1 MLPLTPRANREQF
14 SALFQIESRLTSL
27 RDRSN
32 PSTEEMTEAAD
43 LVSQRGKCD
52 DPVSLKLVAPMETP
66 FASSSS
72 PDSASP
78 SAPLHLTQQAIAR
91 LFARPTRT
99 NQSRPPQRASQM
111 RAHPDR
117 SGPDRSRPAE
127 RRNPSPRQSGSPR
140 LSRKTP
146 CPSRAPARTPPRLDP
161 HPQTRRLPRILARR
175 NRCCMGHR
183 RPHHRLKAR
192 FQSRINRLAKA
203 TTECKTRAASLS
215 VHSDS
220 TTIVIGGQWPPTP
233 YTRRSVEL
241 PQRAVNC

>member
-72 PDSASP
+72 ADSASP

-99 NQSRPPQRASQM
+99 NQSRLLSVPRKCEPIQIDPVRIYLGQPNDATPLRDNQDHPASAGKHRARPGLPPALLLVLT
-111 RAHPDR
+111 PI
-117 SGPDRSRPAE
+117 
-127 RRNPSPRQSGSPR
+127 
-140 LSRKTP
+140 RK
-146 CPSRAPARTPPRLDP
+146 
-161 HPQTRRLPRILARR
+161 
-175 NRCCMGHR
+175 
-183 RPHHRLKAR
+183 
-192 FQSRINRLAKA
+192 RLASREFWLGA
-203 TTECKTRAASLS
+203 IVVAWAIAAL
-215 VHSDS
+215 
-220 TTIVIGGQWPPTP
+220 TIG
-233 YTRRSVEL
+233 
-241 PQRAVNC
+241 